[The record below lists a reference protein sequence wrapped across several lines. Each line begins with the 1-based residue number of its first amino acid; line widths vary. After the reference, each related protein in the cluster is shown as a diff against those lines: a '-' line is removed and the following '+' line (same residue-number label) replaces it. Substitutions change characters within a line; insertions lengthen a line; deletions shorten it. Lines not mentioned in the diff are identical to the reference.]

1 MFRRNSNKN
10 KRLPPVLRWLAQRV
24 EGRLDRAVGSFNLD
38 RLVNTMCT
46 RPCFPN
52 VAAAATVSCFVL
64 GSNGAEEEEEE
75 EEEDTNCADEPM
87 GILSSQS
94 QQAAIFTVAAVTY
107 WSSVIVQRE

>member
-1 MFRRNSNKN
+1 
-10 KRLPPVLRWLAQRV
+10 
-24 EGRLDRAVGSFNLD
+24 
-38 RLVNTMCT
+38 MCT

-64 GSNGAEEEEEE
+64 GSNGGEEEEEE

-94 QQAAIFTVAAVTY
+94 QQAAIFTVAVVTY

>member
-46 RPCFPN
+46 CPCFPN

-64 GSNGAEEEEEE
+64 GSNGGEEEEE

-94 QQAAIFTVAAVTY
+94 QQAAIFTVAVVTY